1 MRKFDLNEQKKTPY
15 IDAYKKYLNEHNT
28 VFDVPGHHQGNIK
41 TDFDKI
47 FPHSVYRND
56 INCPRGLDNLLH
68 PTGCIKEA
76 EDLFAKACGAK
87 YARFL
92 INGSSSGILIMLM
105 ATLKAH
111 QKVLLPRNVH
121 KSVINGLILSGAIPV
136 FLMPE
141 IDEETEIVNQ
151 ITYKEWKKAI
161 DANLDV
167 RAIFII
173 NPTYFGATCNLKKI
187 VDYAHSKG
195 MVVLCDEAHGA
206 HLYFSNKLPI
216 SAMDA
221 GADISTLSVHKTGG
235 SLTQS
240 SVLLVNTDRV
250 TPYEINKAYN
260 LITTTSPS
268 SLLLAS
274 LDGARKFLVFHGSE
288 KVYKSIQ
295 LARNTINEIN
305 NIKGFKAHGKE
316 HFLANKCFNF
326 DETKVVIELDNLSIT
341 GFDLYKILKD
351 EYNIQVELAE
361 TYVLLLLFTVGTRRK
376 DAEAL
381 ISALKDISLRFYK
394 ENVFYPDHHFTTV
407 LPELVIRPRVAY
419 HSSLKV
425 VPLKDA
431 INCISKE
438 MIMIYPPGIPLIIPG
453 ERFTKKIID
462 QILYYQST
470 GVSIFSD
477 YDCALN
483 VSVVDEENSEV
494 ELEEIDN

>member
-1 MRKFDLNEQKKTPY
+1 MRMKKINLEEQARTPY
-15 IDAYKKYLNEHNT
+15 IDAYKKYTDEHNI

-47 FPHSVYRND
+47 FPHAVYKKD
-56 INCPRGLDNLLH
+56 VNCPRGLDNLLH

-105 ATLKAH
+105 ATLRAH
-111 QKVLLPRNVH
+111 DKILLPRNVH
-121 KSVINGLILSGAIPV
+121 KSVINGLILSGAVPV

-141 IDEETEIVNQ
+141 IDEQTEVVNQ
-151 ITYKEWKKAI
+151 ITYKNWKKAI
-161 DANLDV
+161 DANPDA

-187 VDYAHSKG
+187 TEYAHSKG

-216 SAMDA
+216 SGMEA
-221 GADISTLSVHKTGG
+221 GADIATLSVHKTGG

-260 LITTTSPS
+260 LINTTSPS

-274 LDGARKFLVFHGSE
+274 LDGARKFLVFNAS
-288 KVYKSIQ
+288 KRIYRSIQ
-295 LARNTINEIN
+295 YARYVIEEVNK
-305 NIKGFKAHGKE
+305 IKGFKAHGKDY
-316 HFLANKCFNF
+316 FTNNQAYDF

-341 GFDLYKILKD
+341 GFELYKILKD
-351 EYNIQVELAE
+351 EYHIQIELAE
-361 TYVLLLLFTVGTRRK
+361 TYVLLLLFTVGTKRT
-376 DAEAL
+376 DADKL
-381 ISALKDISLRFYK
+381 IDALKDISLRFYK
-394 ENVFYPDHHFTTV
+394 ENVYYPDHHFTSE
-407 LPELVIRPRVAY
+407 LPELVLRPRVAY
-419 HSSLKV
+419 HSPLKV
-425 VPLKDA
+425 VPLKEAKDLV
-431 INCISKE
+431 SKE

-453 ERFTKKIID
+453 ERFTEKIIN

-470 GVSIFSD
+470 GVSIISEHEN
-477 YDCALN
+477 ALE
-483 VSVVDEENSEV
+483 VSVVGDREDE
-494 ELEEIDN
+494 

>member
-1 MRKFDLNEQKKTPY
+1 MKKINLDEQKNTPY
-15 IDAYKKYLNEHNT
+15 IDAYKKYLDEHNIA
-28 VFDVPGHHQGNIK
+28 FDVPGHHQGNIK

-47 FPHSVYRND
+47 FPHSVYKND

-76 EDLFAKACGAK
+76 EQLFAKACGAK
-87 YARFL
+87 RARFL

-111 QKVLLPRNVH
+111 QKILLPRNVH
-121 KSVINGLILSGAIPV
+121 KSVINGLILSGAVPV

-141 IDEETEIVNQ
+141 IDYQTEIVNQ
-151 ITYKEWKKAI
+151 ISYKERKKAI
-161 DANLDV
+161 DQNLDA

-187 VDYAHSKG
+187 TEYAHSKG

-221 GADISTLSVHKTGG
+221 GCDISTLSVHKTGG

-240 SVLLVNTDRV
+240 SVLLINTERV
-250 TPYEINKAYN
+250 TEYEINKAYN
-260 LITTTSPS
+260 LINTTSPS

-274 LDGARKFLVFHGSE
+274 LDGARKYLVFHGSK
-288 KVYKSIQ
+288 KVFRSIQ
-295 LARNTINEIN
+295 LARYTISKVNE
-305 NIKGFKAHGKE
+305 IKGFKAHGKDY
-316 HFLANKCFNF
+316 FLKNGAYDF
-326 DETKVVIELDNLSIT
+326 DETKVVIELDNLSIS

-351 EYNIQVELAE
+351 EYHIQIELAE
-361 TYVLLLLFTVGTRRK
+361 TYVLLLLFTIGTK
-376 DAEAL
+376 KTDTDIL

-394 ENVFYPDHHFTTV
+394 ENVYYPDHHFTNEM
-407 LPELVIRPRVAY
+407 PELVIRPRVAY
-419 HSSLKV
+419 HSPLKV
-425 VPLKDA
+425 VPLKEA
-431 INCISKE
+431 ENYVSKE

-453 ERFTKKIID
+453 EKFSKKIIE

-477 YDCALN
+477 YNDAMN
-483 VSVVDEENSEV
+483 VSVVSDEETVSDE
-494 ELEEIDN
+494 EL